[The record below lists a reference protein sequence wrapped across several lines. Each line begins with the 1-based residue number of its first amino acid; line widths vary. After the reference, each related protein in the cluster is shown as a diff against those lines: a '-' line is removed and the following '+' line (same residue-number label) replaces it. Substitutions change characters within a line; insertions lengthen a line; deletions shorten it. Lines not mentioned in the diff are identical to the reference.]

1 MIFLPD
7 VMAYS
12 AKQNDK
18 WVVKSMLYRAYF
30 EPCCSGIRF
39 KNETLQKDQK
49 RTWWIAKFKPF
60 SIWVFFHRHWWFT
73 EQQAKGGNHLYSSLP
88 LVPTQEHWDIYLQ
101 LCMWDDYHKILFL
114 SFITTRL
121 LLNEIYHLTEL
132 PLLTKFQ
139 FL

>member
-1 MIFLPD
+1 MSWLIQLSKMISGWWNQCYTELILSPAAVVFVLKMRPYKKTRKELD
-7 VMAYS
+7 GL
-12 AKQNDK
+12 QN
-18 WVVKSMLYRAYF
+18 LNLF
-30 EPCCSGIRF
+30 PSG
-39 KNETLQKDQK
+39 
-49 RTWWIAKFKPF
+49 F
-60 SIWVFFHRHWWFT
+60 SFRHWWFT

-121 LLNEIYHLTEL
+121 LLNEIYHLIEL